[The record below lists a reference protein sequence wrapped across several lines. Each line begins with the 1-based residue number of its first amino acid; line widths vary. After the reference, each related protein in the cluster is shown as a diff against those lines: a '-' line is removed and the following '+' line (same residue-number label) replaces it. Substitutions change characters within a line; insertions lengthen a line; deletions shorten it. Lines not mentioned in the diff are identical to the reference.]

1 VRSKHLWW
9 EGRPTGRAHQE
20 QAIDHYAYLALMGL
34 CLLLTLPLE
43 FVFGARVY
51 RRFRALVLALLPE
64 VVLFSVWDIVGI
76 ARDHWT
82 YNPRFVTGFRLP
94 FQMPIEELVFF
105 LVVPICGV
113 LTYEAVGVVLGRVRR
128 RRSTMIGRRRAGA

>member
-1 VRSKHLWW
+1 
-9 EGRPTGRAHQE
+9 
-20 QAIDHYAYLALMGL
+20 MGF

-43 FVFGARVY
+43 FVIGARVY

-64 VVLFSVWDIVGI
+64 VVLFTIWDIVGI

-82 YNPRFVTGFRLP
+82 YNPTFVIGVRLP
-94 FQMPIEELVFF
+94 FRMPIEELVFF

-128 RRSTMIGRRRAGA
+128 LRTGLAGRRRTSA

>member
-1 VRSKHLWW
+1 
-9 EGRPTGRAHQE
+9 
-20 QAIDHYAYLALMGL
+20 MGL

-64 VVLFSVWDIVGI
+64 VVLFTVWDIAGI
-76 ARDHWT
+76 ARHHWT
-82 YNPRFVTGFRLP
+82 YNPTYVTGLRLP
-94 FQMPIEELVFF
+94 FRMPIEELVFF

-128 RRSTMIGRRRAGA
+128 TRAGLTRQRSTGA

>member
-1 VRSKHLWW
+1 
-9 EGRPTGRAHQE
+9 
-20 QAIDHYAYLALMGL
+20 MGL

-51 RRFRALVLALLPE
+51 RRFRSLLLALLPE
-64 VVLFSVWDIVGI
+64 VVLFTIWDIVGI

-82 YNPRFVTGFRLP
+82 YNPRFVTGLRLP
-94 FQMPIEELVFF
+94 FRMPIEELVFF

-128 RRSTMIGRRRAGA
+128 HRARSTPQERARA

>member
-1 VRSKHLWW
+1 
-9 EGRPTGRAHQE
+9 
-20 QAIDHYAYLALMGL
+20 MGL

-43 FVFGARVY
+43 FLIGARVY
-51 RRFRALVLALLPE
+51 RRFRALLLALLPE
-64 VVLFSVWDIVGI
+64 VVLFTVWDVVGI

-82 YNPRFVTGFRLP
+82 YNPAFVTGLRLP
-94 FQMPIEELVFF
+94 FRMPIEELVFF

-128 RRSTMIGRRRAGA
+128 IRTGPAGRRRTSA

>member
-1 VRSKHLWW
+1 
-9 EGRPTGRAHQE
+9 
-20 QAIDHYAYLALMGL
+20 MGL

-51 RRFRALVLALLPE
+51 RRFRSLLLALLPE
-64 VVLFSVWDIVGI
+64 VVLFTIWDIVGI

-82 YNPRFVTGFRLP
+82 YNPRFVTGLRLP
-94 FQMPIEELVFF
+94 FRMPIEELVFF

-128 RRSTMIGRRRAGA
+128 YRARSTPQERARA

>member
-1 VRSKHLWW
+1 
-9 EGRPTGRAHQE
+9 
-20 QAIDHYAYLALMGL
+20 MGL

-51 RRFRALVLALLPE
+51 RRFRTLLLALLPE
-64 VVLFSVWDIVGI
+64 VVVFSIWDIVGI

-82 YNPRFVTGFRLP
+82 YNPGFVTGFRLP
-94 FQMPIEELVFF
+94 FRMPIEELVFF

-113 LTYEAVGVVLGRVRR
+113 LTYEAVGVVLGRLRR
-128 RRSTMIGRRRAGA
+128 LRAEPARRGGARA